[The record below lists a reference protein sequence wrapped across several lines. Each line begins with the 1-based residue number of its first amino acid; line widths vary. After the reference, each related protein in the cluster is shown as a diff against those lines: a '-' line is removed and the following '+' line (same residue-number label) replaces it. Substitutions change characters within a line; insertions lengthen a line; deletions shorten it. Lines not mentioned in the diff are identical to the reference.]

1 LRVQR
6 ERAWD
11 ASPFCGHGG
20 ARRGAVARQGQKSDI
35 CLVLKALLRSP
46 PVQAVLAW
54 LIATYMMLVRRT
66 TRWTYVGL
74 EHAEPI
80 WRSGE
85 GVVWCYWHSRILGAH
100 SIWPRDVQPMLMLI
114 SLSPDGQFVAKA
126 AQMVGRRVVRGSSA
140 KKGKDKD
147 SGALSAFRQMIAHA
161 RLHGCVGVTPDGPRG
176 PRMRAQEGAV
186 RVAQAT
192 GAPLLPSAYSVRGAR
207 YARSW
212 DRFLIPPLFSD
223 GVIVFGAPIR
233 PQRSDDP
240 GAVARALEEALTAVT
255 QEADQRMGGPL
266 IAPAPPA

>member
-1 LRVQR
+1 MFGHVPAAL
-6 ERAWD
+6 
-11 ASPFCGHGG
+11 ASVAG
-20 ARRGAVARQGQKSDI
+20 AGQKGDI
-35 CLVLKALLRSP
+35 RVMLKALLRSP
-46 PVQAVLAW
+46 PIQAILAW
-54 LIATYMMLVRRT
+54 LIASYMMLVRRT
-66 TRWTYVGL
+66 TRWSYVGR

-80 WRSGE
+80 WRAGE

-147 SGALSAFRQMIAHA
+147 SGALSAFRQMMAHA

-207 YARSW
+207 YANSW
-212 DRFLIPPLFSD
+212 DRFLIPPLFSE
-223 GVIVFGAPIR
+223 GVIVFGPPIR
-233 PQRSDDP
+233 SQRGDDP
-240 GAVARALEEALTAVT
+240 AEIARQLEDALTRVT
-255 QEADQRMGGPL
+255 QEADRRMGGPV
-266 IAPAPPA
+266 IEPAPTA